1 MTVSLGGI
9 TLDDNLRLDGV
20 LSQSS
25 MAGNAR
31 PTMGGICIQTVAMS
45 GGKTLQLVATN
56 DGNSV
61 YGPFTGAQLASL
73 AALRDAGAPVALVHH
88 LGTFQVWIPPDGIS
102 VEQVFD
108 YADPGATDWYVGTIT
123 LITVS

>member
-1 MTVSLGGI
+1 MTVSLGTI

-20 LSQSS
+20 FTQPAL
-25 MAGNAR
+25 AGSAR
-31 PTMGGICIQTVAMS
+31 PTLGGICIQSVAIT
-45 GGKTLQLVATN
+45 GGKVLQLVATR

-61 YGPFTGAQLASL
+61 KGLFTGTQLAGL

-108 YADPGATDWYVGTIT
+108 FANPAATDWYVGTLT

>member
-1 MTVSLGGI
+1 MTVSLGAI

-25 MAGNAR
+25 LAGSAR
-31 PTMGGICIQTVAMS
+31 PTMGGACLQTLTMS
-45 GGKTLQLVATN
+45 GGKTLQLVATM

-61 YGPFTGAQLASL
+61 YGSYTGAQLAIL
-73 AALRDAGAPVALVHH
+73 AAIRDAGSPVTLIHH
-88 LGTFQVWIPPDGIS
+88 LGTWTVWIPPDGIS
-102 VEQVFD
+102 VEQVDD
-108 YADPGATDWYVGTIT
+108 YADPGADSWYVGTLT